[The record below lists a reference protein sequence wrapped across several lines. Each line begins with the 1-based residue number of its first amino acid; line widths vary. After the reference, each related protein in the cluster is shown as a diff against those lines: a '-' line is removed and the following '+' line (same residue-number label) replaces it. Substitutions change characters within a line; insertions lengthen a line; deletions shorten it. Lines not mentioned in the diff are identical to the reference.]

1 MSGKACNRTLV
12 DKEIIKW
19 AKSKDWMEEGGI
31 YDNFGEKCVHG
42 ETYDIRAGDLII
54 LGEPDGR
61 REFIPLKEKK
71 EITIEPFRAAT
82 VQSFERIKL
91 PLDMYGELWIR
102 NELQHRGLAFTGGD
116 VDPGFWGYL
125 YIKIHNVGPV
135 PVAIGYQERIA
146 SIRFIKMCE
155 AAREPYIETEIIKP
169 REQQLPPPPPR
180 IVYDWLQL
188 STKLDNLKL
197 AFDHLKWI
205 HERFVEGLF
214 AGLIGGL
221 VLAGIVGIFYVIFKV
236 VGIIP

>member
-31 YDNFGEKCVHG
+31 YDNFEEKCVHG

-61 REFIPLKEKK
+61 RRYISLSEQK
-71 EITIEPFRAAT
+71 EITIDPFRAAT
-82 VQSFERIKL
+82 VQSFEKLKL
-91 PLDMYGELWIR
+91 PLDMYGELWTR

-116 VDPGFWGYL
+116 IDPGFWGYL

-135 PVAIGYQERIA
+135 PVSIGYQERIA
-146 SIRFIKMCE
+146 STRFVKMCE
-155 AAREPYIETEIIKP
+155 AAREPYTETEIIKP
-169 REQQLPPPPPR
+169 REQQLPPTPPR

-188 STKLDNLKL
+188 STKLDNLGL
-197 AFDHLKWI
+197 ALDHLKWI
-205 HERFVEGLF
+205 QDRFVVGLF

-221 VLAGIVGIFYVIFKV
+221 TVAAIVAIFRV
-236 VGIIP
+236 VGILP